1 MASPSRSRRSARARA
16 TRDTLTG
23 LGNLA
28 AFREP
33 LSAIGGRRR
42 GRWAVAMADVVGS
55 TEGIIRTIAVSVF
68 RESVR
73 DKVLYNLVF
82 FAVMLIAVSYL
93 LSQLT
98 AHHRRLRRCW

>member
-1 MASPSRSRRSARARA
+1 M
-16 TRDTLTG
+16 TMG
-23 LGNLA
+23 V
-28 AFREP
+28 
-33 LSAIGGRRR
+33 IG
-42 GRWAVAMADVVGS
+42 
-55 TEGIIRTIAVSVF
+55 TIALSVF

-98 AHHRRLRRCW
+98 AAAPR